1 MGFIDEIGRKVTNAG
16 QQNIQVVKDFSEK
29 TKINTLISD
38 EEKKIKNACYE
49 IGKIYM
55 SLHKQDFEQD
65 FAVWMGIV
73 NEAEQKIEDYK
84 RQIGAMKSVKRC
96 SCGAELIEGMA
107 FCAVCGKPVQ
117 KQEPMDEIKCI
128 HCGKPLK
135 KNVKF
140 CIHCGTPI
148 DQSQIGEQPELP
160 PADERKEQICS
171 VCGAKQSLESIFC
184 TECGNRMKEY
194 SEVTGTEKEEPR
206 CPTCVEVL
214 LDGVNFCVH
223 CGTPIIMPGKDID
236 DIDVYIG
243 SERKV
248 CPKCGAEVEEK
259 DLFCIN
265 CGENLVQQGENKSE
279 NICPNCGEILE
290 GHPEYCTR
298 CGMRLI
304 IKN

>member
-73 NEAEQKIEDYK
+73 NESEQKIEDYK

-128 HCGKPLK
+128 H
-135 KNVKF
+135 
-140 CIHCGTPI
+140 
-148 DQSQIGEQPELP
+148 
-160 PADERKEQICS
+160 
-171 VCGAKQSLESIFC
+171 
-184 TECGNRMKEY
+184 
-194 SEVTGTEKEEPR
+194 
-206 CPTCVEVL
+206 
-214 LDGVNFCVH
+214 
-223 CGTPIIMPGKDID
+223 
-236 DIDVYIG
+236 
-243 SERKV
+243 
-248 CPKCGAEVEEK
+248 
-259 DLFCIN
+259 
-265 CGENLVQQGENKSE
+265 
-279 NICPNCGEILE
+279 
-290 GHPEYCTR
+290 
-298 CGMRLI
+298 
-304 IKN
+304 